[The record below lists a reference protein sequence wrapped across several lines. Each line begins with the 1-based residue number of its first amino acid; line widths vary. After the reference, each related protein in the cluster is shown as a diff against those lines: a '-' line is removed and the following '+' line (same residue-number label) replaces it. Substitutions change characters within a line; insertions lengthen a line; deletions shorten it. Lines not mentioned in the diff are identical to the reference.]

1 MKIAERLENLPT
13 YIFATLGKR
22 IAALRAEGV
31 DVIRLDI
38 GSPDMPPPAV
48 VIDTLSAAARQPENH
63 GYAGFY
69 GDPEFRQAVAHFYH
83 RRFGVELDPDN
94 EVLALIGSKE
104 GIQHLPTAFL
114 DRGSVVLVPNPGYP
128 TYSNPAV
135 LVGAELYQMPL
146 LRENGFLPD
155 FDTIPAEVLRKAR
168 VLWLNYPNNPT
179 SAIADLDF
187 LVKAVAFVRQHDL
200 LLAYDNPYSEVIW
213 DGSRPPSIL
222 QVPGAKDVAIEFNSL
237 SKLANMAGWRVGM
250 VVGNAE
256 AISAI
261 ARVKTNSD
269 TGIFRPIQRAAAVAL
284 DLPASW
290 YTERNAVYQQRR
302 EVVTRALDRMNLWYA
317 PYEATLYVWAEIPPQ
332 FASSAV
338 FAQELLEEAGVS
350 VSPGSAFGEYGEGYV
365 RISLVRPQEL
375 LAEALER
382 WERWLLRKALRL
394 ESSRVVE
401 TSNGT

>member
-1 MKIAERLENLPT
+1 MKIATRLENLPT

-22 IAALRAEGV
+22 IAELRAAGV

-38 GSPDMPPPAV
+38 GSPDMPPPEPVIAV
-48 VIDTLSAAARQPENH
+48 LNEAARQPENH

-69 GDPEFRQAVAHFYH
+69 GDPEFRRAVAHFYQ
-83 RRFGVELDPDN
+83 RRFGVELDPES

-114 DRGSVVLVPNPGYP
+114 DLGSVVLVPNPGYP
-128 TYSNPAV
+128 TYSNPAM

-146 LRENGFLPD
+146 LRENEFLPD
-155 FDTIPAEVLRKAR
+155 FDSIPAEVLRKAR

-179 SAIADLDF
+179 SAIAELDF
-187 LVKAVAFVRQHDL
+187 LVEAVAFARQHDL

-213 DGSRPPSIL
+213 DGSQPPSIL

-284 DLPASW
+284 DLPAAW
-290 YTERNAVYQQRR
+290 YTERNAVYQRRR
-302 EVVTRALDRMNLWYA
+302 EIITRALDRMNLWYA

-338 FAQELLEEAGVS
+338 FAQELLAEAGVS

-365 RISLVRPQEL
+365 RISLVQPAEL
-375 LAEALER
+375 LTEALER

-394 ESSRVVE
+394 ESE
-401 TSNGT
+401 

>member
-1 MKIAERLENLPT
+1 MKIATRLENLPT

-22 IAALRAEGV
+22 IAELRAAGV

-38 GSPDMPPPAV
+38 GSPDMPPPEPVIAV
-48 VIDTLSAAARQPENH
+48 LNEAARQPENH

-69 GDPEFRQAVAHFYH
+69 GDPEFRRAVAHFYQ
-83 RRFGVELDPDN
+83 RRFGVELDPES

-128 TYSNPAV
+128 TYSNPAM

-146 LRENGFLPD
+146 LRENEFLPD
-155 FDTIPAEVLRKAR
+155 FDSIPAEVLRKAR

-179 SAIADLDF
+179 SAIAELDF
-187 LVKAVAFVRQHDL
+187 LVEAVAFARQHDL

-213 DGSRPPSIL
+213 DGSQPPSIL

-284 DLPASW
+284 DLPAAW
-290 YTERNAVYQQRR
+290 YTERNAVYQRRR
-302 EVVTRALDRMNLWYA
+302 EIITRALDRMNLWYA

-338 FAQELLEEAGVS
+338 FAQELLAEAGVS

-365 RISLVRPQEL
+365 RISLVQPAEL
-375 LAEALER
+375 LTEALER

-394 ESSRVVE
+394 ESE
-401 TSNGT
+401 

>member
-1 MKIAERLENLPT
+1 MKIANRIEKLPT
-13 YIFATLGKR
+13 YIFATISKR

-38 GSPDMPPPAV
+38 GSPDMPPPEP
-48 VIDTLSAAARQPENH
+48 VIEALIEAARQPDNH

-69 GDPEFRQAVAHFYH
+69 GDPEFRAAVARFYQE
-83 RRFGVELDPDN
+83 RFEVKLDPET

-114 DRGSVVLVPNPGYP
+114 DPDSVVLVPNPGYP
-128 TYSNPAV
+128 TYRNPAA
-135 LVGAELYQMPL
+135 LVGAKLHHMPL
-146 LRENGFLPD
+146 LRENNFLPD
-155 FDTIPAEVLRKAR
+155 FDAIPPEVLHRAR

-187 LVKAVAFVRQHDL
+187 LAAAVAFARQNEL

-213 DGSRPPSIL
+213 NGTQPPSIL
-222 QVPGAKDVAIEFNSL
+222 QVPGAKQVAIEFNSL

-256 AISAI
+256 AISAL

-284 DLPASW
+284 TLPATW
-290 YTERNAVYQQRR
+290 HAERNAVYERR
-302 EVVTRALDRMNLWYA
+302 RKIITRALDRMNLWYA
-317 PYEATLYVWAEIPPQ
+317 PFEATLYVWAEIPPH
-332 FASSAV
+332 FESSAA
-338 FAQELLEEAGVS
+338 FAERLLRETGVS
-350 VSPGSAFGEYGEGYV
+350 VSPGSAFGEYGEGYL
-365 RISLVRPQEL
+365 RISLVQPEEQL
-375 LAEALER
+375 TAALER
-382 WERWLLRKALRL
+382 WERWLLQSALRM
-394 ESSRVVE
+394 ESE
-401 TSNGT
+401 Q